1 MPKGVYD
8 RNPKEPNMASN
19 ETPQTSAASI
29 EKQKLFPV
37 FLIRNYVPMGNYEIV
52 GHLKEAV
59 KRKDAAGNW
68 RVVEPEEFIEGVMKP
83 HDSPGVGFGAMEMKD
98 GSTVNAKI
106 WAGTTIKLPVDEAKS
121 VVAKKIAER
130 ADAIAA

>member
-8 RNPKEPNMASN
+8 RNPKENPMA
-19 ETPQTSAASI
+19 EAA
-29 EKQKLFPV
+29 KMFPV
-37 FLIRNYVPMGNYEIV
+37 LLSKNYAPCGEYQIV
-52 GHLKEAV
+52 GYLKEAV

-68 RVVEPEEFIEGVMKP
+68 RIVEKEEFIEGEMKP
-83 HDSPGVGFGAMEMKD
+83 HASPGVGYAG
-98 GSTVNAKI
+98 KI
-106 WAGTTIKLPVDEAKS
+106 WAGTTIRLPVDEAKS